1 MKKGLKIVILTNVFT
16 LEESQQEENYFKDLE
31 MDIKEECQAKL
42 GPVMRMKIFEHN
54 PMGVILIKFRNSG
67 AAEECIKVFIIIY
80 LIFNEFFIAFFL
92 KS

>member
-1 MKKGLKIVILTNVFT
+1 MLQGLKIVILTNVFT
-16 LEESQQEENYFKDLE
+16 LEESQQEETYFKDLE

-67 AAEECIKVFIIIY
+67 AADECIKVIY
-80 LIFNEFFIAFFL
+80 LIFE
-92 KS
+92 